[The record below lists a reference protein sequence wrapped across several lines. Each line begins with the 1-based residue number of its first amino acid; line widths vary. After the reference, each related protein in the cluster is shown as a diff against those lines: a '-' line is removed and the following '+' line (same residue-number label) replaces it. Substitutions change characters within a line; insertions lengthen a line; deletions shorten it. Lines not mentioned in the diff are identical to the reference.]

1 MLILTRKSKQSIHIG
16 DNIVLRV
23 LKTARGS
30 VQIGIEAPRDVRIL
44 RDDVRNADV
53 FELPAHSLPEGVGCD

>member
-30 VQIGIEAPRDVRIL
+30 VQIGIEAPQDVRIL

-53 FELPAHSLPEGVGCD
+53 FEIRSEPLQGQSA